1 MSEVLNVTRREQL
14 GTAHNRRLRYTGQV
28 PAVLYGHGEASVSLS
43 VASKALR
50 AAVSHGGKLVSLQGD
65 VTESALIREVQWD
78 TYGKEVLHVDFM
90 RVSETETVE
99 TTVAVEL
106 KGTAPGISEGG
117 VIHFVLHELEI
128 ECPAAK
134 IPDKIVVSVND
145 LHLGQAIHAGEV
157 QLPEGAKVITDA
169 AQVVVNC
176 VAPHAE
182 ADEGAAAVAE
192 PELIRKEK
200 GDEEGDKKAEK
211 K

>member
-14 GTAHNRRLRYTGQV
+14 GTAHNRRLRQTGQI
-28 PAVLYGHGEASVSLS
+28 PAVLYGHGEQSLSLS
-43 VASKALR
+43 VGAKALL

-78 TYGKEVLHVDFM
+78 TYGKEPLHVDFM

-99 TTVAVEL
+99 TTVTVEL
-106 KGTAPGISEGG
+106 KGTAPGLSEGG

-134 IPDKIVVSVND
+134 IPEKIVVSVND

-157 QLPEGAKVITDA
+157 PLPEGAKVLTDA

-182 ADEGAAAVAE
+182 AEEAAGAVAE

-200 GDEEGDKKAEK
+200 AEGEAEK
-211 K
+211 PEKK

>member
-14 GTAHNRRLRYTGQV
+14 GTAHNRRLRQTGQI
-28 PAVLYGHGEASVSLS
+28 PAVLYGHGEQPVSLTVTAKS
-43 VASKALR
+43 LLSAVA
-50 AAVSHGGKLVSLQGD
+50 HGKLVSLQGD

-78 TYGKEVLHVDFM
+78 TYGKEPIHVDFM
-90 RVSETETVE
+90 RVSESETVE

-106 KGTAPGISEGG
+106 KGSAPGINEGG

-134 IPDKIVVSVND
+134 IPEKIVVSVND

-157 QLPEGAKVITDA
+157 KLPDGAKVLTDA
-169 AQVVVNC
+169 SQVVVNC

-182 ADEGAAAVAE
+182 AEEAAPGAVAE

-200 GDEEGDKKAEK
+200 PEGEAEK